1 VTSFESVADS
11 VNTEEQ
17 KRSGATKEEET
28 SLKEHS
34 RPYLVSAGIEGGIK
48 FVFTMNPLQSRILSE
63 AEFIETDITFKKQ
76 LTYLML

>member
-34 RPYLVSAGIEGGIK
+34 RPYNIVGPTLY
-48 FVFTMNPLQSRILSE
+48 
-63 AEFIETDITFKKQ
+63 Q
-76 LTYLML
+76 LELREESSLFSQ